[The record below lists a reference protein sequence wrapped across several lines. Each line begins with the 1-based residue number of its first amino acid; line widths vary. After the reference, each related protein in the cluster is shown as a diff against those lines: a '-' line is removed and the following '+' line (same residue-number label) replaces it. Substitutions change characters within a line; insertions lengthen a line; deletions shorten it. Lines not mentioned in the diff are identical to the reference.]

1 MEHPNK
7 LNKIPIDKLNFWFLR
22 LSRHPQDMPPKKVMI
37 IAPYPSWNVI
47 AIFDNSD
54 PAIQGT
60 IQNKANGIKP
70 IYPYVDLKLLIFM
83 FI

>member
-1 MEHPNK
+1 
-7 LNKIPIDKLNFWFLR
+7 
-22 LSRHPQDMPPKKVMI
+22 MPPKKVII
-37 IAPYPSWNVI
+37 IAPYPNWNVN
-47 AIFDNSD
+47 AIFESSD

-60 IQNKANGIKP
+60 RHNKANGIKP

>member
-1 MEHPNK
+1 
-7 LNKIPIDKLNFWFLR
+7 
-22 LSRHPQDMPPKKVMI
+22 MPPKKVIM
-37 IAPYPSWNVI
+37 IAPYPNWNVN
-47 AIFDNSD
+47 AIFESSD

-60 IQNKANGIKP
+60 RQNKANGIKP

>member
-1 MEHPNK
+1 MEQPNK

-60 IQNKANGIKP
+60 MTKQSKWYKTNIP
-70 IYPYVDLKLLIFM
+70 IC
-83 FI
+83 